1 MQWYDE
7 VIQVLLIGIAN
18 GAIVALIA
26 LGYTLVYGMRLFP
39 AREVSMLASGKVGF
53 TTGDE
58 ARITLHVID
67 GSREQ
72 IEKQL
77 LASIDAFFDLY
88 GKGEGE
94 P

>member
-1 MQWYDE
+1 MARLKL
-7 VIQVLLIGIAN
+7 VRG
-18 GAIVALIA
+18 GARK
-26 LGYTLVYGMRLFP
+26 YTLVYGMRLFP